1 MTYRTE
7 GRAPADVDW
16 LDGRVGTMPET
27 DQGFGRTGPV
37 RATEVTVEINGRRL
51 LDEVDLLAPAGRLTG
66 ILGPNGAG
74 KSTLLRALS
83 GVATPT
89 AGQVEVAGRPVATL
103 SRRDRARTIALVEQE
118 AGTELPLTVTDVVML
133 GRTPHR
139 QAWAAASVH
148 DQEMVADALAA
159 VGLSALAHQ
168 SWRTLSGGERQ
179 RTQLARALAQQ
190 PSALLL
196 DEPTNH
202 LDVQAQ
208 LGVLALVRRL
218 GVTAVASLHD
228 LNLAA
233 AHCDHLV
240 LLSRGRVV
248 ASGAPA
254 EVLVPDTVQDVYGVR
269 PRIVETGASGRPV
282 LVFDPSP

>member
-1 MTYRTE
+1 MNGTE
-7 GRAPADVDW
+7 EVDTEE
-16 LDGRVGTMPET
+16 VGTET
-27 DQGFGRTGPV
+27 VREV
-37 RATEVTVEINGRRL
+37 RASDVTVTVNGRQL
-51 LDEVDLLAPAGRLTG
+51 VDSVDLVAPAGRLTG

-74 KSTLLRALS
+74 KSTLLRVLS
-83 GVATPT
+83 GIATPT
-89 AGQVEVAGRPVATL
+89 RGRVEVAGRPVASL
-103 SRRDRARTIALVEQE
+103 GRRDRARTIALVEQE
-118 AGTELPLTVTDVVML
+118 AGTELPLTVSDVVML

-139 QAWAAASVH
+139 QAWSTASDH
-148 DQEMVADALAA
+148 DQEVVEEALAA

-179 RTQLARALAQQ
+179 RAQLARALAQQ

-218 GVTAVASLHD
+218 PVTAVASLHD

-248 ASGAPA
+248 ASGTPA
-254 EVLVPDTVQDVYGVR
+254 EVLVPDTVHAVYGVR
-269 PRIVETGASGRPV
+269 PRIVEVNADGRPV
-282 LVFDPSP
+282 LAFDPSPRVEPILG